1 MLSKNK
7 QCHEIQSA
15 YFGHKAFAL
24 FTAACYVK
32 GHTDKALKSTTDKDT
47 GLVVL
52 SVVIISNQTI
62 HERNIAFS
70 CNGMLIDFIRD
81 ILPGLLK
88 KVHFWSDGCCS
99 QFRSQ
104 YVSQLLCHFPPDFEI
119 TWNYGET
126 HHFKGPHDGIGGS
139 VK

>member
-32 GHTDKALKSTTDKDT
+32 GHTDKALKSMTDKDT

-62 HERNIAFS
+62 HERNTAFS

-88 KVHFWSDGCCS
+88 RCIFGVMAVAANSDHSMSLSFFVTFLQTSKLPGIMV
-99 QFRSQ
+99 RHTI
-104 YVSQLLCHFPPDFEI
+104 L
-119 TWNYGET
+119 
-126 HHFKGPHDGIGGS
+126 KGHMMAL
-139 VK
+139 VAQ

>member
-52 SVVIISNQTI
+52 SVVITSNQTI

-104 YVSQLLCHFPPDFEI
+104 YVSRLLCHFPPDFKI